1 MASSSF
7 ADLKKSRTKDL
18 EKLTDAVSKLT
29 NKEEGKKSYEDL
41 RFWKPTVDKAGNGF
55 ATFRFL
61 PAPAG
66 EDVPWV
72 QIFQHSFQGPGG
84 WYIEN
89 SLTTLNRKDPVSEH
103 NSILWN
109 SGSDANKDIARKQK
123 RKLQYIANIYVIKD
137 PANPDNDGTVK
148 LFKFGKKIFDKLNE
162 KMNPEFEDEVAV
174 NPFDLWEGANFKL
187 KIRKVEG
194 YQNYDKSEF
203 DTSAPLSGDEDDL
216 ERIWKQEYNLSEF
229 LDEKNFKSYDE
240 LKARLNKVLG
250 LEDGSSSGDNYQSI
264 KPNVPVT
271 ASAKP
276 AATPAKKT
284 TVADSVVDDDEDL
297 SYFEKLAED

>member
-1 MASSSF
+1 
-7 ADLKKSRTKDL
+7 
-18 EKLTDAVSKLT
+18 
-29 NKEEGKKSYEDL
+29 
-41 RFWKPTVDKAGNGF
+41 
-55 ATFRFL
+55 
-61 PAPAG
+61 
-66 EDVPWV
+66 
-72 QIFQHSFQGPGG
+72 
-84 WYIEN
+84 
-89 SLTTLNRKDPVSEH
+89 
-103 NSILWN
+103 
-109 SGSDANKDIARKQK
+109 
-123 RKLQYIANIYVIKD
+123 
-137 PANPDNDGTVK
+137 
-148 LFKFGKKIFDKLNE
+148 
-162 KMNPEFEDEVAV
+162 MNPEFEDETAV

-250 LEDGSSSGDNYQSI
+250 LEDGSSSSGNNAYTPRAS
-264 KPNVPVT
+264 VT
-271 ASAKP
+271 QESKP
-276 AATPAKKT
+276 APAPAKKT

>member
-55 ATFRFL
+55 ATIRFL
-61 PAPAG
+61 PAPSG

-123 RKLQYIANIYVIKD
+123 RKLQYIANVYIVKD
-137 PANPDNDGTVK
+137 PANSDNDGTVK

-162 KMNPEFEDEVAV
+162 KMNPEFEDETAV

-203 DTSAPLSGDEDDL
+203 ESPAPLSGDEDDL

-229 LDEKNFKSYDE
+229 LDEKNFKAYDE

-276 AATPAKKT
+276 ASAPAKKT